1 VNHVLKLTGPLARAA
16 AIRRIHEAP
25 DDYVVTIKAPTR
37 TLEQNALLHAIL
49 SEIAGKE
56 EYLGKPRSVD
66 FWKGLFVSGWEIAT
80 GKKPQIVPGLEGEFI
95 NIRQST
101 TTMSKRQ
108 LTELVEYIEAWCSGI
123 RDQAPVA

>member
-1 VNHVLKLTGPLARAA
+1 MNHVLKLTGPLARAA

-25 DDYVVTIKAPTR
+25 DDHVVTIKAPTR

-49 SEIAGKE
+49 AKIAKKE

-101 TTMSKRQ
+101 TTMSRRQ
-108 LTELVEYIEAWCSGI
+108 LTELVEYIEAWCAGI